1 MSRSQRKVGNAA
13 VAKRQIARHRRGEP
27 DSPKTLEDDSVLAVL
42 EADFSD
48 SDGDA
53 AGGLLTGIA
62 LGIVLWALLGG
73 LAYVLIWGS

>member
-1 MSRSQRKVGNAA
+1 MSKSQRKVGNAA
-13 VAKRQIARHRRGEP
+13 VAQRQIARHRRVGP
-27 DSPKTLEDDSVLAVL
+27 DDTKTLEDDSVLSVL

-62 LGIVLWALLGG
+62 LSLVLWALLGG
-73 LAYVLIWGS
+73 LAYMLIWGG